1 LDPKEYELMF
11 QVERKHWWYL
21 GMQSITE
28 ALLNQYYGTTRK
40 LSILDAGCGTGAAM
54 TACLNKYGGVTGI
67 DLSSIALKFSRD
79 RNAERLAHAS
89 VTQLPF
95 ATGRFDLI
103 TSFDVLYERGVPSDL
118 KAIREFF
125 RVLVPGG
132 RVLLRLP
139 AYDWLRGRHDHVIH
153 TARRYTTVRL
163 RSLLEMA
170 GFQVER
176 LTYANTILF
185 PLALAKRLFDNL
197 STKAVP
203 VSDLSLPT
211 GPLNHILQRILA
223 FESGV
228 ITRFNLPYGL
238 SVIAIASKSK

>member
-11 QVERKHWWYL
+11 QVEREHWWYM
-21 GMQSITE
+21 GMQAITE
-28 ALLNQYYGTTRK
+28 TLLNQYYGTTREIN
-40 LSILDAGCGTGAAM
+40 ILDAGCGTGAAM
-54 TACLNKYGGVTGI
+54 TTCLNKYGTVTGI
-67 DLSSIALKFSRD
+67 DLSGIALEFSKSRK
-79 RNAERLAHAS
+79 AERLARAS

-95 ATGRFDLI
+95 ASGKFDLI

-118 KAIREFF
+118 KAITEFF

-153 TARRYTTVRL
+153 TARRYTASRL
-163 RSLLEMA
+163 RTLLETA
-170 GFQVER
+170 GFKVER
-176 LTYANTILF
+176 LSYANMILF
-185 PLALAKRLFDNL
+185 PLALAKRMFDNV

-211 GPLNHILQRILA
+211 GPLNTIFQQVLTL
-223 FESGV
+223 ESGV
-228 ITRFNLPYGL
+228 IAHLNLPYGL
-238 SVIAIASKSK
+238 SVIAIAGKSR